1 MTPFL
6 AVDWGTT
13 NLRGWRIGR
22 EGDAEA
28 EVELPLGVSRLAGQ
42 TTAECFAK
50 AVRPALGGEGLPALL
65 CGMVGSNL
73 GWRTA
78 PYLPC
83 PAQARDLLQHLVT
96 VEDVPAPVRIVPG
109 LSCKGLG
116 GLPDVM
122 RGEETHII
130 GWLALDLARQK
141 GSHLIC
147 HPGTHSKW
155 VRIIGGSITH
165 FATAMTGELFD
176 VLRKASV
183 IGMGSVDN
191 DIPEFGEGLKA
202 AGDGGALSV
211 RLFSTRAR
219 VVTGEADRNRA
230 PSFLSGLLIGSEIAA
245 LVRMM
250 DVQEGETIH
259 IVGAPR
265 LAELYGIGVRRSGR
279 DTSIEDGEK
288 TVLSGLKLLVE
299 LGALNDA

>member
-1 MTPFL
+1 MRPFL

-13 NLRGWRIGR
+13 NLRGWRVGAG
-22 EGDAEA
+22 GDAEA
-28 EVELPLGVSRLAGQ
+28 EVEFPLGVSRMGDQ
-42 TTAECFAK
+42 TAAECFAET
-50 AVRPALGGEGLPALL
+50 VRPALGGQGLPALL

-73 GWRTA
+73 GWCTA
-78 PYLPC
+78 PYVPC

-109 LSCKGLG
+109 LSCKGIT

-122 RGEETHII
+122 RGEETHAF
-130 GWLALDLARQK
+130 GWVALDIARHK

-155 VRIIGGSITH
+155 VRILSGCITH
-165 FATAMTGELFD
+165 FATAMTGELFE
-176 VLRKASV
+176 VLRRSSLA
-183 IGMGSVDN
+183 GAGSVED
-191 DIPEFGEGLKA
+191 DTQEFREGLDA

-219 VVTGEADRNRA
+219 VVGGGADGNRA

-245 LVRMM
+245 LLRLM
-250 DVQEGETIH
+250 DVDEGEPIH

-265 LAELYGIGVRRSGR
+265 LTERYGIGVRKSGR
-279 DTSIEDGEK
+279 NAPVEDGEK

-299 LGALNDA
+299 LGALDDA